1 MRSGAEYREGLRD
14 GRAVYLEGEP
24 VGDVT
29 RHAAFERQIDQ
40 IAEIYDRAQAR
51 DADDDVSFLDED
63 GEARHSSMW
72 LVPGSPE
79 DIARRRAV
87 HSLWAEPTFG
97 LMGRTPDHVASML
110 CAMVGARDVFAASD
124 HAYPEHIEAF
134 YERVR
139 DEDAY
144 LAYAIVPPQV
154 DRSKPA
160 HAQAEPFLYAG
171 VAEERDNGVIV
182 RGAQMI
188 ATSAVIAD
196 WLFVSYIPPL
206 VEGDECYAISL
217 VMPCSAPGLRI
228 YPRRPYTDIANSVFD
243 YPLSS
248 RFDETDSLVV
258 FDDVF
263 VPWDHVF
270 AYGDVPLTQT
280 QFHETGAHRMA
291 NFQSL
296 VRFTVKLRFAAGL
309 ARRLSEVQGTGELAP
324 VQAMLGGQIATFAVA
339 LESVMMGAEREA
351 DMRNGMAIPSGSH
364 IYTGMSLQRRLI
376 NDFMRAI
383 RELAGGA
390 FIQVPDSAEA
400 FASEATAA
408 HVERY
413 FQGAGISA
421 ETRVKFLKLI
431 WDFVGTEFA
440 GRQLQYEM
448 FYSAS
453 QHVVDQRVFKNYD
466 WEQALEMVDAC
477 LDGYGLAGLPA
488 TDEQT

>member
-1 MRSGAEYREGLRD
+1 MRTGADYLEQRRD
-14 GRAVYLEGEP
+14 GRAVYLEGTL
-24 VGDVT
+24 VDDVT
-29 RHAAFERQIDQ
+29 THPAFARQIEQ
-40 IAEIYDRAQAR
+40 IAAIYDLAR
-51 DADDDVSFLDED
+51 EAADDDASFVAEQS
-63 GEARHSSMW
+63 GPRHSSMW
-72 LVPGSPE
+72 LIPRSS
-79 DIARRRAV
+79 DDLARRRRAHTV
-87 HSLWAEPTFG
+87 WAEPTYG

-110 CAMVGARDVFAASD
+110 VAMVGASDIFAASEHGYPD
-124 HAYPEHIEAF
+124 HLKAY
-134 YERVR
+134 YERAR
-139 DEDAY
+139 DEDLY

-171 VAEERDNGVIV
+171 VAEERDDGVII

-188 ATSAVIAD
+188 ATSAVLAD

-206 VEGDECYAISL
+206 VEGDERYAISI

-228 YPRRPYTDIANSVFD
+228 YPRRPYTDVANSVFD

-248 RFDETDSLVV
+248 RFDETDALVV

-263 VPWDHVF
+263 VPWEHVF
-270 AYGDVPLTQT
+270 AYGDVALTQT

-296 VRFTVKLRFAAGL
+296 VRFAVKLRFAAGL
-309 ARRLSEVQGTGELAP
+309 ARRLTEVQGTAEAPP
-324 VQAMLGGQIATFAVA
+324 VQAMLGGQIATFAIA
-339 LESVMMGAEREA
+339 LESVMLGAER
-351 DMRNGMAIPSGSH
+351 DCTLRDGLAIPGGSH

-376 NDFMRAI
+376 NDFMRAM

-390 FIQVPDSAEA
+390 FIQVPDSEEA
-400 FASEATAA
+400 FLSDATAE

-413 FQGAGISA
+413 FRGAGISS
-421 ETRVKFLKLI
+421 EERVKFLKLI

-448 FYSAS
+448 FYSAA
-453 QHVVDQRVFKNYD
+453 QHVVDQRVFHNYSWD
-466 WEQALEMVDAC
+466 EGLAMVDEC
-477 LDGYGLAGLPA
+477 LAGYELA
-488 TDEQT
+488 ARGKGEGT